1 LPLQRVNA
9 YLSCLSPVYL
19 IVGKSEQEKKNVR
32 FSLQDV
38 KRQIRRRDG
47 ELTVTLQFLRP
58 GELRAEIAR
67 LVAYYEG
74 QLSLPRKHFSQ
85 DEANACVGDYRLA
98 NCLTATL
105 SAWYTWRQ
113 PLWIDVLNTL
123 SAEAR
128 AALEAAEILS
138 PIALRLALFDYV
150 NARHSGFLDTQTRSA
165 ALTAFAALY
174 ALDLPRL
181 EYLLALD
188 TEDEAVLGR
197 EVAIPPEA
205 DAVATIYNQW
215 VFEAA
220 LFNSSEVRFVI
231 DCEAF
236 LEAQRESAAPG
247 AATGIGAVIKRLC
260 FLARKLG
267 VYYDLAYED
276 TLPGTRTTLLH
287 LTLYGPQEMTGSAQ
301 HYGARLARLCRI
313 LMGFGLAS
321 ASHSS
326 GKRQAAAALTRAIR
340 MATATVHVFQNT
352 YRFAME
358 PELLA
363 LLPLPEP
370 ESQQISR
377 LAETAAIY
385 DSSVEQRF
393 AEAFAALERGN
404 GCDGWQLEREPEPL
418 LLKSETGQAFA
429 HGIFIPDF
437 ALMRGARRVYVEILG
452 FWTPAYR
459 ERKLQKLQWLK
470 GRTDL
475 VLAVPVEARQVF
487 AGLAPDFPLVE
498 YAGQLS
504 ATDLLRVMQTRYDD
518 FAERLSNL
526 DSEEIHAQVRAT
538 YFIGDQ
544 TCYTLLHCYRRSELS
559 QAAERVLTSDMVY
572 TPGLGL
578 YLLAWLERLHHS
590 FVEWI
595 EARKKPELSLSAI
608 IQEWQARWPELA
620 GCDKGAIETLLSFW
634 PEVRI
639 QHNSIFETVVVIE
652 AFQGEQQAVEE
663 TNEVISSNK
672 RVRERRAGTKKML
685 AQETNQQNLWE

>member
-1 LPLQRVNA
+1 
-9 YLSCLSPVYL
+9 
-19 IVGKSEQEKKNVR
+19 VR

-38 KRQIRRRDG
+38 KRQVRRREG

-58 GELRAEIAR
+58 GELRAEITR

-74 QLSLPRKHFSQ
+74 QTGLRRKEFSQ

-98 NCLTATL
+98 NCLNATL

-113 PLWIDVLNTL
+113 PLW
-123 SAEAR
+123 AEAMNTVSDEAR
-128 AALEAAEILS
+128 TALEANAVLS

-150 NARHSGFLDTQTRSA
+150 NAHHGGFLDTQTRSDA
-165 ALTAFAALY
+165 VTAFASLY
-174 ALDLPRL
+174 ALDQPLL
-181 EYLLALD
+181 ASLLALD
-188 TEDEAVLGR
+188 TEEEAVLGR
-197 EVAIPPEA
+197 EALTPPGA
-205 DAVATIYNQW
+205 DKVATLYNQW

-220 LFNSSEVRFVI
+220 LFNASEVRFVI

-236 LEAQRESAAPG
+236 LVAQRESATQLAV
-247 AATGIGAVIKRLC
+247 TGIGAVIKRLC

-267 VYYDLAYED
+267 VYYDLAYEH

-313 LMGFGLAS
+313 LLGFGLAS
-321 ASHSS
+321 TSHSS
-326 GKRQAAAALTRAIR
+326 GKRQTAAALTRAIR
-340 MATATVHVFQNT
+340 LATATVHVFQNT

-358 PELLA
+358 SELLA
-363 LLPLPEP
+363 LLPSPEP
-370 ESQQISR
+370 ETRQSLR

-385 DSSVEQRF
+385 DSGVEQRF

-404 GCDGWQLEREPEPL
+404 GSDGWRLEREPEPL
-418 LLKSETGQAFA
+418 LLNSETDEAFA

-437 ALMRGARRVYVEILG
+437 ALMRGVRRVYVEILG

-459 ERKLQKLQWLK
+459 ERKLQKLQRLK

-475 VLAVPVEARQVF
+475 VLAIPVEARQVF

-504 ATDLLRVMQTRYDD
+504 ATDLLRVMQTHYDD
-518 FAERLSNL
+518 FAERLSGL
-526 DSEEIHAQVRAT
+526 ALEEIRAQVRAAQ
-538 YFIGDQ
+538 FIADQ
-544 TCYTLLHCYRRSELS
+544 TCYTVLHCYRRSELA
-559 QAAERVLTSDMVY
+559 QAAEHVLASDMAY
-572 TPGLGL
+572 TSGLGL
-578 YLLAWLERLHHS
+578 YLLAWLEHLHDS

-595 EARKKPELSLSAI
+595 EGKGQPELSLSAI
-608 IQEWQARWPELA
+608 IQEWQVRWPELA
-620 GCDKGAIETLLSFW
+620 GCDEGTVETLLSFW

-639 QHNSIFETVVVIE
+639 QHNSIFETVLVVE
-652 AFQGEQQAVEE
+652 AFQGEQQVVEE
-663 TNEVISSNK
+663 TNEVVSRNK
-672 RVRERRAGTKKML
+672 RARERRAGTKKIL
-685 AQETNQQNLWE
+685 SQETSQQNLWE